1 MKSEG
6 FPIRVVARRTGL
18 SPHVIRAWERRYKVV
33 EPHRSGTN
41 RRLYSSVDVEKLN
54 LLQAAIASG
63 HSIGRVASLS
73 LEELRRMVAT
83 DRSANALTEGR
94 PPATAGK
101 SKVVEA
107 CLSAVQSLDER
118 QLESELAR
126 ANLALGHVGLMQKVI
141 APLLDRIGELWRSG
155 DLPVAHEHMASSA
168 IRSALG
174 AMREGFDL
182 PDSSARIV
190 VTTPTGQLHEFG
202 ALLAGHAAGSEG
214 WRVTY
219 LGPNLP
225 AAEIAGAARATGAK
239 AVALSVIYPPD
250 DPRLAAELKDL
261 RRLLGSDVALIIG
274 GRAAR
279 SYGRVMEEIGAI
291 HIEDLSSFRSQLER
305 LRDADSGDPSIRPA
319 PPES

>member
-33 EPHRSGTN
+33 EPLRSGTN
-41 RRLYSSVDVEKLN
+41 RRVYSPADVEKLN
-54 LLQAAIASG
+54 LLQAAILSG
-63 HSIGRVASLS
+63 HNIGRLATLT

-83 DRSANALTEGR
+83 DRSEDALPEGR
-94 PPATAGK
+94 PTSDAGK
-101 SKVVEA
+101 SKYVEA
-107 CLSAVQSLDER
+107 CLSAVQTLDER

-126 ANLALGHVGLMQKVI
+126 ANLALGHVGLTQKII

-155 DLPVAHEHMASSA
+155 DLPVAHEHMASSV
-168 IRSALG
+168 IRSTLG
-174 AMREGFDL
+174 AMREGFDS
-182 PDSSARIV
+182 PESSARIV
-190 VTTPTGQLHEFG
+190 VTTPAGQLHEFG
-202 ALLAGHAAGSEG
+202 ALLAGSAASSEG

-225 AAEIAGAARATGAK
+225 AAEIAGAARASGAK
-239 AVALSVIYPPD
+239 AVALSVIYPPN
-250 DPRLAAELKDL
+250 DPRLSVELKDL

-279 SYGRVMEEIGAI
+279 SYSSVMKEIGAI
-291 HIEDLSSFRSQLER
+291 HIEDLSAFRSQLER
-305 LRDADSGDPSIRPA
+305 LRDADSGDR
-319 PPES
+319 